1 MLKRDL
7 EQHFGLHNKEGDS
20 LNKLRP
26 QEKNVT

>member
-7 EQHFGLHNKEGDS
+7 VQHFGLPNKEGDS

-26 QEKNVT
+26 QEKNVV